1 MNKWFIFREFKKTF
15 SMMGDSVM
23 ALIDG
28 WNQNGDHFPVHTAN
42 RWFPV
47 HYGFIQSN
55 MGIQWFRVQAVNF
68 QDIIDTAPGIF
79 QFCILIF

>member
-1 MNKWFIFREFKKTF
+1 MNKRFIFCEFKKTF
-15 SMMGDSVM
+15 PMMGDSVM

-68 QDIIDTAPGIF
+68 QDIIDTASGIF
-79 QFCILIF
+79 QFFILIF